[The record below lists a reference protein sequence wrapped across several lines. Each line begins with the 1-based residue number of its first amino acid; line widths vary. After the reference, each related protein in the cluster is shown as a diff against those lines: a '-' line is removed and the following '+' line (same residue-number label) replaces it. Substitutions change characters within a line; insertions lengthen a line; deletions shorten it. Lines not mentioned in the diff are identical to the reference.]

1 MTFQT
6 FKRFVLMSVFFMT
19 TSVVIYAQQSTM
31 QGLIGQSLA
40 KLQQPTSE
48 SILNCIAEMNVLMIC
63 FLIASSPSFR

>member
-19 TSVVIYAQQSTM
+19 TSVVIYAQQFTM

-48 SILNCIAEMNVLMIC
+48 SIDRKSVV
-63 FLIASSPSFR
+63 

>member
-48 SILNCIAEMNVLMIC
+48 SILMIC
-63 FLIASSPSFR
+63 FLIASSPNFR

>member
-19 TSVVIYAQQSTM
+19 TSVVIYAQQFTM

-48 SILNCIAEMNVLMIC
+48 SILNPHCSHSLCNS
-63 FLIASSPSFR
+63 LISNIRIF

>member
-48 SILNCIAEMNVLMIC
+48 LQPDSQD
-63 FLIASSPSFR
+63 FLPPKHHR